1 MWLTNNDTPE
11 EDNRINEAEKIFQN
25 VEFPTVTEDLKL

>member
-25 VEFPTVTEDLKL
+25 VKSFPQ